1 MKTLITILIISS
13 FLQSTILPIDITL
26 IILISRAFI
35 REGKANL
42 YLAFG
47 FGLLDG
53 FLSLNILGAKSIIY
67 VVLVQLAQMLSKSR
81 LSGNGV
87 FIIPI
92 SFVLL
97 SINQL
102 VTSALNYYSIQLFP
116 KIFLESIISL
126 PVFYTVRFWEE
137 RFIVKKELKLRVR

>member
-1 MKTLITILIISS
+1 MRTLITILIISS

-35 REGKANL
+35 RGGKANL

-47 FGLLDG
+47 FGLLDSV
-53 FLSLNILGAKSIIY
+53 LSLSILGAKSIIY

-97 SINQL
+97 STNQL
-102 VTSALNYYSIQLFP
+102 VTSALNNYSIQLFP
-116 KIFLESIISL
+116 KIFLESMISL
-126 PVFYTVRFWEE
+126 PIFYMVRFWEE